1 MQCHIEAEQIG
12 SVYEA
17 MMGYELLVAS
27 GPSVGLRPDNV
38 VVNLEELLR
47 TAGDNRPKLLREFAG
62 CEVTGQALEQ
72 LKLATKTEDFL
83 TALGKKISG
92 LTPYVVP
99 KRGLF
104 LQPTDERR
112 RSGSDYTP
120 RSLTEPIVRTTLEP
134 LFKTLGEHPR
144 PQQILDLKVCDP
156 AMGSGAFLVE
166 ACRFLGDKLV
176 EAWNHHLAE
185 AGNDPRLR
193 EYRQS
198 RGGLGAGR
206 KRRTTFHARLGRWLY
221 RRSRGGR
228 TEPANR

>member
-1 MQCHIEAEQIG
+1 MAARMAR

-38 VVNLEELLR
+38 VVNLDELLR
-47 TAGDNRPKLLREFAG
+47 TEADNRQKLLREFAG
-62 CEVTGQALEQ
+62 CDVTGQALEH
-72 LKLATKTEDFL
+72 LKLATQTEDFL

-99 KRGLF
+99 KGGLF

-120 RSLTEPIVRTTLEP
+120 RTLTEPIVRTTLEP
-134 LFKTLGEHPR
+134 AIKKLGEHPKAD
-144 PQQILDLKVCDP
+144 QILALKVCDP

-166 ACRFLGDKLV
+166 ACRFLGERLV
-176 EAWNHHLAE
+176 EAWSYHKELPTIPPDE
-185 AGNDPRLR
+185 DPSL
-193 EYRQS
+193 Y
-198 RGGLGAGR
+198 A
-206 KRRTTFHARLGRWLY
+206 KR
-221 RRSRGGR
+221 
-228 TEPANR
+228 